1 MIKCLDLR
9 EEEMDRK
16 EEERMEDN
24 HDEWPTG

>member
-24 HDEWPTG
+24 HG

>member
-1 MIKCLDLR
+1 MAVWMIKCLDLR

-24 HDEWPTG
+24 HG